1 LVSALFML
9 DQWAEFLVEGG
20 VWHPSGLPDEPALP
34 SWILNRRRMASR
46 QYSDTIS
53 LVDPVEIEVGVGIPL
68 HHHHHSSS
76 TTDRGL
82 TAAAG
87 DAPDTVLSTSCP
99 SDEGYCSPGHREVAA
114 TRGVLARAMT
124 EQEMSRKRVYKVVL
138 TGGPCGGKTTGQERL
153 ATFFE
158 NMGWKVYTV
167 PETATVLL
175 SGGVKF
181 AELTSEQAYEFQKDL
196 LLTLIRIEDVFFRQA
211 ELEQKK
217 RVLIICDRGA
227 MDPSAY
233 IDQESWQKMLKEC
246 GLEQFNLREN
256 RYDQVVHLV
265 TAADGAEKYYTQANN
280 KTRSEGIQLAMD
292 MDKITRTAWLGHPYV
307 DVIDNIE
314 TPSFEDKIR
323 RLIEVISDRAGVEV
337 SDRLKLN
344 SKKRK
349 WLVLEIDEADLP
361 KYEEFEVKHDY
372 LMAEN
377 KGVQQVRLRSR
388 CQNNRTTYTLTT
400 RTYAP
405 PSNKMIETR
414 MQLSMKDYQSYY
426 RLKDKQRQTIHKLR
440 RCFSHGTQ
448 YFNLDIYV
456 DPLPPA
462 CLGKR
467 LMILETYTTKPVGD
481 AEPSLPPFLK
491 VEKEITGD
499 SDFSMYSLS
508 YNSRAGGIPPTA
520 TAAAAVAAAAAA
532 GPSSPQP
539 LSTASSASALPSLL
553 ALPTKTPGTLSYA
566 DLKNE
571 MRREREGEEARGAAH
586 SPAAQIPADEKTS
599 ELFYNEDADDA

>member
-1 LVSALFML
+1 GMSQSVSRKRPLFR
-9 DQWAEFLVEGG
+9 DSADGG
-20 VWHPSGLPDEPALP
+20 
-34 SWILNRRRMASR
+34 
-46 QYSDTIS
+46 DTIS
-53 LVDPVEIEVGVGIPL
+53 LVDPVEIEVGIIGGGGGVGIPV
-68 HHHHHSSS
+68 HSSS
-76 TTDRGL
+76 SLSVGRDSAAS
-82 TAAAG
+82 AAA
-87 DAPDTVLSTSCP
+87 ADTVLSSSCP
-99 SDEGYCSPGHREVAA
+99 SDEGYCSPGHREVP
-114 TRGVLARAMT
+114 TRAGVLTGAMAQQV
-124 EQEMSRKRVYKVVL
+124 EASRKRVYKVVL

-181 AELTSEQAYEFQKDL
+181 AELTPEQAYEFQKDL
-196 LLTLIRIEDVFFRQA
+196 LLTLIRIEDVFFHQA

-233 IDQESWQKMLKEC
+233 IDQESWHKMLKEI
-246 GLEQFNLREN
+246 GLEQFNMREN

-280 KTRSEGIQLAMD
+280 KSRSEGITQAME
-292 MDKITRTAWLGHPYV
+292 MDKITRSAWLGHPYV
-307 DVIDNIE
+307 DVIDNVE
-314 TPSFEDKIR
+314 TPTFEDKIR

-349 WLVLEIDEADLP
+349 WLVLDYDEPEFP
-361 KYEEFEVKHDY
+361 KFEEFEVKHDY

-400 RTYAP
+400 RTFAP
-405 PSNKMIETR
+405 TNGMIETR
-414 MQLSMKDYQSYY
+414 MQLSMKDYTSYY

-440 RCFSHGTQ
+440 RCFSYGVQ

-481 AEPSLPPFLK
+481 AEPSLPPWLK

-508 YNSRAGGIPPTA
+508 YNSRAAAVPPTA
-520 TAAAAVAAAAAA
+520 TAAAAA
-532 GPSSPQP
+532 GTSGISSSPP
-539 LSTASSASALPSLL
+539 LSNASSASILP
-553 ALPTKTPGTLSYA
+553 APTSPPAKTKPALSYA
-566 DLKNE
+566 DLKAE
-571 MRREREGEEARGAAH
+571 MRRERDAAH
-586 SPAAQIPADEKTS
+586 NSEPEEERTQKSS
-599 ELFYNEDADDA
+599 ELLYNEDADDA

>member
-1 LVSALFML
+1 MYRFIQQEM
-9 DQWAEFLVEGG
+9 D
-20 VWHPSGLPDEPALP
+20 LPKRH
-34 SWILNRRRMASR
+34 RR
-46 QYSDTIS
+46 I
-53 LVDPVEIEVGVGIPL
+53 GIPV
-68 HHHHHSSS
+68 HIDSEA
-76 TTDRGL
+76 
-82 TAAAG
+82 AAAG
-87 DAPDTVLSTSCP
+87 TDSASSVLSSSCP
-99 SDEGYCSPGHREVAA
+99 SDEGYCSPGHREAT
-114 TRGVLARAMT
+114 TRGGVLTGAMT
-124 EQEMSRKRVYKVVL
+124 QQAESRKRVYKVVL

-181 AELTSEQAYEFQKDL
+181 AELTPEQAYEFQKDL
-196 LLTLIRIEDVFFRQA
+196 LLTLIRIEDVFFHQA

-233 IDQESWQKMLKEC
+233 IDAELWHKMLKEI
-246 GLEQFNLREN
+246 GLEQFNMREN
-256 RYDQVVHLV
+256 RYDQAPYLNIRISRRNFDQNYAAVVHLV

-280 KTRSEGIQLAMD
+280 KTRSEGIQAAME

-307 DVIDNIE
+307 DVIDNVE
-314 TPSFEDKIR
+314 TPTFEDKIR

-349 WLVLEIDEADLP
+349 WLVLDYDESAFP
-361 KYEEFEVKHDY
+361 KFEEFEVKHDY

-377 KGVQQVRLRSR
+377 RGMQQVRLRSR

-400 RTYAP
+400 RTAAP
-405 PSNKMIETR
+405 TKGMIETR

-440 RCFSHGTQ
+440 KCFSHGTQ

-481 AEPSLPPFLK
+481 PEPELPPWLK

-508 YNSRAGGIPPTA
+508 YNSRAAAVPPTA
-520 TAAAAVAAAAAA
+520 TAAAAGVSSCS
-532 GPSSPQP
+532 SSPP
-539 LSTASSASALPSLL
+539 LSNASSASALPSLGGVPSPSSPPL
-553 ALPTKTPGTLSYA
+553 KKAPLSYA
-566 DLKNE
+566 DLKAE
-571 MRREREGEEARGAAH
+571 MRRERGAAQNS
-586 SPAAQIPADEKTS
+586 SPDEERTQKS
-599 ELFYNEDADDA
+599 EELMFNEDADDA

>member
-1 LVSALFML
+1 G
-9 DQWAEFLVEGG
+9 EEG
-20 VWHPSGLPDEPALP
+20 WPCEADPTEPSDISGFPCDKDYGTSGSDYGITSGWPCDPALP
-34 SWILNRRRMASR
+34 GWILNRRRLASR
-46 QYSDTIS
+46 QESDTIS
-53 LVDPVEIEVGVGIPL
+53 LVDPVEIEVGVGSGGIGIGIPV
-68 HHHHHSSS
+68 HAHSHSVDRDSS
-76 TTDRGL
+76 A
-82 TAAAG
+82 TAA
-87 DAPDTVLSTSCP
+87 DSVLSSSCP
-99 SDEGYCSPGHREVAA
+99 SDEGYCSPGHREAS
-114 TRGVLARAMT
+114 TRAGAVLAGT
-124 EQEMSRKRVYKVVL
+124 MSQQVERKRVYKVVL

-181 AELTSEQAYEFQKDL
+181 AELTQEQAYEFQKDL
-196 LLTLIRIEDVFFRQA
+196 LLTLVRIEDVFFHQA

-233 IDQESWQKMLKEC
+233 IDEESWHKMIKEC
-246 GLEQFNLREN
+246 GLEQFNMREN

-280 KTRSEGIQLAMD
+280 KTRSEGIAQAME
-292 MDKITRTAWLGHPYV
+292 MDKKTRTAWLGHPYV
-307 DVIDNIE
+307 DVIDNAE

-349 WLVLEIDEADLP
+349 WLVLDYDESAFD
-361 KYEEFEVKHDY
+361 KFEEFEVKHDY

-377 KGVQQVRLRSR
+377 KGMQQVRLRSR

-400 RTYAP
+400 RTFAP
-405 PSNKMIETR
+405 TNGIIETR

-481 AEPSLPPFLK
+481 PEPALPPWLK

-508 YNSRAGGIPPTA
+508 YNSRAAAVPPTA
-520 TAAAAVAAAAAA
+520 TAAAAA
-532 GPSSPQP
+532 
-539 LSTASSASALPSLL
+539 
-553 ALPTKTPGTLSYA
+553 
-566 DLKNE
+566 
-571 MRREREGEEARGAAH
+571 
-586 SPAAQIPADEKTS
+586 
-599 ELFYNEDADDA
+599 